1 MELNAD
7 ALVRVLAVCCG
18 EEPAGPEEAVWLC
31 RQRQPSFLA
40 TLCSA
45 WEGLNAGLEFE
56 LESQRARVAFYR
68 VLAASLDSPSVIP
81 LKGLEVGR
89 LHPDG
94 WVRYMNDLDYHVA
107 EPELLWEVA
116 ASLIERDWSLDSGT
130 FTRVNNSLQ
139 VLLSFRLPHPDR
151 YQLPYGVELT
161 TYVSLGD
168 LGGVPPVLALT
179 PDLVPVK
186 NLMMLLFERFEQPFR
201 ARDLVDGALLI
212 ESMDAGAVERMVDR
226 LDLWPEYAELASLLS
241 RAELG
246 PSPRIPR
253 DAVARARRRRAGRL
267 VRSTLSAAGLARR
280 TQQRMVARGLP
291 ALGRRAF
298 ERVGA
303 RWALDQGLLCFG
315 LPVQGRAERVRVGG
329 RDDLTW
335 VDTPVGRFL
344 LTPGD
349 ELPSSAETFV
359 SGKFV

>member
-7 ALVRVLAVCCG
+7 ALVRALAVCCG
-18 EEPAGPEEAVWLC
+18 EEPADAAEAVWLA
-31 RQRQPSFLA
+31 RKKQPSFLA

-45 WEGLNAGLEFE
+45 WGELNDGLAFE
-56 LESQRARVAFYR
+56 LAAQRDRVAFYR
-68 VLAASLDSPSVIP
+68 VLAASLDAPEVVP
-81 LKGLEVGR
+81 LKGLEVGG
-89 LHPDG
+89 LYPGG

-107 EPELLWEVA
+107 NPGLLWEVA
-116 ASLIERDWSLDSGT
+116 ASLVERGWALDSGT

-161 TYVSLGD
+161 SYVSLGD
-168 LGGVPPVLALT
+168 LGAVPPVLELT

-201 ARDLVDGALLI
+201 ARDLVDGALLV
-212 ESMDAGAVERMVDR
+212 ESARARDVERMLDR
-226 LDLWPEYAELASLLS
+226 LDLWPEYAELAALLA
-241 RAELG
+241 RAEIG
-246 PSPRIPR
+246 PSPEVPR
-253 DAVARARRRRAGRL
+253 DAVSRARRRRAGRA
-267 VRSTLSAAGLARR
+267 VRSAVSAAGLARR
-280 TQQRMVARGLP
+280 TQRRMVARGLP
-291 ALGRRAF
+291 AAGRRVL

-303 RWALDQGLLCFG
+303 RWALDAGLLCFG
-315 LPVQGRAERVRVGG
+315 LPVDGRSDRVRVGG

-349 ELPSSAETFV
+349 ELPSSAEEFV
-359 SGKFV
+359 

>member
-1 MELNAD
+1 MELDAD
-7 ALVRVLAVCCG
+7 SLVRALAVCCG

-31 RQRQPSFLA
+31 RKQQPSFLA

-45 WEGLNAGLEFE
+45 WDGLNDGLAFE
-56 LESQRARVAFYR
+56 LASQRARNDFYR
-68 VLAASLDSPSVIP
+68 VLAASLDSPEAIP

-89 LHPDG
+89 LYPDG

-107 EPELLWEVA
+107 RPEALWEVA
-116 ASLIERDWSLDSGT
+116 ASLLEREWTLDSGT

-168 LGGVPPVLALT
+168 LGAVPPVLALT

-186 NLMMLLFERFEQPFR
+186 NLVMLLFERFEQPFR

-212 ESMDAGAVERMVDR
+212 ESVDVGAIERVLDR

-241 RAELG
+241 RAELAS
-246 PSPRIPR
+246 PPRIPG
-253 DAVARARRRRAGRL
+253 DVVARSRRRRA
-267 VRSTLSAAGLARR
+267 VRAVKASLSPAGLARR

-291 ALGRRAF
+291 AVGRRAF

-303 RWALDQGLLCFG
+303 RWALDSGLLCFG
-315 LPVQGRAERVRVGG
+315 LPVPGSAERVRVGG

-335 VDTPVGRFL
+335 IDTPVGRFL

-349 ELPSSAETFV
+349 ELPSSAEEFV
-359 SGKFV
+359 

>member
-1 MELNAD
+1 MELDAD
-7 ALVRVLAVCCG
+7 SLVRALSVCCG

-31 RQRQPSFLA
+31 RRHQPSLLA

-45 WEGLNAGLEFE
+45 WHGLNAGLTFE
-56 LESQRARVAFYR
+56 LESQRARNDFYR
-68 VLAASLDSPSVIP
+68 VLAASLDSPEVIP

-89 LHPDG
+89 LYPDG
-94 WVRYMNDLDYHVA
+94 WVRYMNDLDYHVVNPDA
-107 EPELLWEVA
+107 LWEVA
-116 ASLIERDWSLDSGT
+116 ASLIERDWTLDSGT

-139 VLLSFRLPHPDR
+139 VLLGFRLPHPDR

-168 LGGVPPVLALT
+168 LGAVPPVLALT

-212 ESMDAGAVERMVDR
+212 ESVEQGAVERMLDR
-226 LDLWPEYAELASLLS
+226 LDLWPEFAELASLLA
-241 RAELG
+241 RAEL

-253 DAVARARRRRAGRL
+253 AAVAKARRRRAGRVL
-267 VRSTLSAAGLARR
+267 KSSLSPAGLARR

-291 ALGRRAF
+291 SVGRRAF

-303 RWALDQGLLCFG
+303 RWALDSGLLCFG
-315 LPVQGRAERVRVGG
+315 LPVRRDATWGRSDRVRVGG
-329 RDDLTW
+329 SADLTW

-349 ELPSSAETFV
+349 ELPSSAEEFV
-359 SGKFV
+359 